1 MIFLTKFAQ
10 RHWQPDFKGTRILLG
25 QTDFLRMING
35 LSDSGYVML
44 DGDMPYI
51 KHLLFRLSGAVATAG
66 VAEITPENKHLL
78 CSGYAVRRE
87 GELAYL
93 ARWFEGMAA
102 TLAKHLHIVVYSR
115 EHLLQEGEDG
125 EGDYGVVSIAGAL
138 TPGIQPRSPE
148 TIMRNALGLE
158 FGGNGKPIDVEEYK
172 QGIAFWNKYALI
184 R

>member
-1 MIFLTKFAQ
+1 MIYLTKFAQ
-10 RHWQPDFKGTRILLG
+10 RHWQSDFKGTRILVR
-25 QTDFLRMING
+25 QAEFLKMINS
-35 LSDSGYVML
+35 LQDSGYVML
-44 DGDMPYI
+44 NGDLPYI
-51 KHLLFRLSGAVATAG
+51 KHMLFRTSGCVATSG

-93 ARWFEGMAA
+93 ARWFEGMEAPI
-102 TLAKHLHIVVYSR
+102 AKHLHIVVYGR
-115 EHLLQEGEDG
+115 EHLLQQGEDG
-125 EGDYGVVSIAGAL
+125 EGDFGIVSIAGAL
-138 TPGIQPRSPE
+138 TPGMQPRSPE

-172 QGIAFWNKYALI
+172 QGIEFWNKYALI